1 MATPEPTS
9 NPRSS
14 QLTLI
19 DTTPTAHT
27 ALTFLPDDMRNSSVS
42 LSVYAIASPYAKPD
56 ASHAS
61 TRHNSVPPAHYT
73 LETRGMT
80 TFIHKRAAIGS
91 GNTLLAAIERNEI
104 MPDEI
109 TLWLDDNERLRRGR
123 PSLETIT
130 DSVLSSAAGDD
141 VRTLGG
147 AEEEGAPSKVKVE
160 GRRTGAELA
169 SVPAVLYD
177 AQVGGR
183 RMKLAKWLRAP
194 RFASFPVNFEV
205 RGETYE
211 WREDS
216 SGQLVLYHPSAG
228 PSALPLARF
237 SAPTPGNQSTHG
249 SHLALQA
256 ALAEDEVKRDAVLIS
271 FVALEQKRRMRSQ
284 AQNHGR
290 NNGVRELQAV
300 LSA

>member
-1 MATPEPTS
+1 M
-9 NPRSS
+9 RS
-14 QLTLI
+14 
-19 DTTPTAHT
+19 
-27 ALTFLPDDMRNSSVS
+27 SSVS
-42 LSVYAIASPYAKPD
+42 LSVHAIASPYAKPD

-61 TRHNSVPPAHYT
+61 TRHTSVPPAHYT

-80 TFIHKRAAIGS
+80 TFIHKRAAMGS

-109 TLWLDDNERLRRGR
+109 TLWLDDDERLRCGR
-123 PSLETIT
+123 PSLDTIT
-130 DSVLSSAAGDD
+130 DSMLSAAPGDD

-147 AEEEGAPSKVKVE
+147 AEEVEASSKVKVE
-160 GRRTGAELA
+160 GQRPDAELA
-169 SVPAVLYD
+169 SAPAVLYGPQ
-177 AQVGGR
+177 AGGR
-183 RMKLAKWLRAP
+183 RMKLSKWLRAP
-194 RFASFPVNFEV
+194 RFASFPVSFEV

-211 WREDS
+211 WREDA
-216 SGQLVLYHPSAG
+216 SGQLVLYHPRAS

-237 SAPTPGNQSTHG
+237 SAPTPENQSTHG
-249 SHLALQA
+249 AHLALQT

-271 FVALEQKRRMRSQ
+271 FVALEQKRRMRLQ
-284 AQNHGR
+284 AQNRGR